1 MIFRVDYGWD
11 DQHIGRFAANNGGC
25 SHAAR
30 QKWRARPALR
40 KTDPCHPE
48 HVAHRANPI
57 ISFFVMIVYD
67 LFLRSPV
74 MGYRKGRLI

>member
-1 MIFRVDYGWD
+1 MRRDKNAG
-11 DQHIGRFAANNGGC
+11 HGPP
-25 SHAAR
+25 S
-30 QKWRARPALR
+30 
-40 KTDPCHPE
+40 KTNPWHPE
-48 HVAHRANPI
+48 HVAHRANRI